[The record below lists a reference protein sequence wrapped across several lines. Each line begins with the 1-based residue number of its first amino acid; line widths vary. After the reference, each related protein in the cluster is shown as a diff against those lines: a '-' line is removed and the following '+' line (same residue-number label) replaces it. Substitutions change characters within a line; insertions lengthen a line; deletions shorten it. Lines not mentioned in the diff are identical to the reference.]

1 MASVDGRSEAR
12 RCPGENAD
20 RSVVWGFAPWKQGNG
35 VVGVTLSG
43 EGVEDQR
50 RPEKRVEGIEPS
62 SLAWKAIAL
71 PLSYTRMRSCGPVM
85 SRACPRVPLLD
96 GPCSFGVLPVGGPGN
111 RGPESVTDTPGSNGL
126 FELLGR
132 FCSVACLAICLAVC
146 FVACL
151 ICYES
156 VGCGD
161 LVRCRFDV
169 GASHKKWEV
178 QDSNLRRQSHLI
190 YSQAPLTARETSLM
204 CW

>member
-1 MASVDGRSEAR
+1 M
-12 RCPGENAD
+12 
-20 RSVVWGFAPWKQGNG
+20 
-35 VVGVTLSG
+35 VGVTLSG

-126 FELLGR
+126 LYSNGSNGLLELLSL
-132 FCSVACLAICLAVC
+132 FCCLSGYLPSCLLCGVSVLLRIGPLLRSA
-146 FVACL
+146 
-151 ICYES
+151 S
-156 VGCGD
+156 KS
-161 LVRCRFDV
+161 VRCR
-169 GASHKKWEV
+169 GIA
-178 QDSNLRRQSHLI
+178 
-190 YSQAPLTARETSLM
+190 
-204 CW
+204 